1 MKQAERPTRNREKE
15 DQGRTQRRRTIEM
28 PKTLRWLI
36 TSSILYV
43 VIALMAA
50 FVAITENLPAQ
61 PLGESSGS
69 GSPVWQDFLYG
80 SGTAMSP
87 GLPWLIAQAILTW
100 FASRK
105 GRWGTIGVAG
115 LTLFGLLSGVFAL
128 AEPIVRRIFHPAT
141 FDLLKAVIETGI
153 IVLPF
158 VMMALGS
165 LELARRW
172 RQR

>member
-1 MKQAERPTRNREKE
+1 MIK
-15 DQGRTQRRRTIEM
+15 M

-36 TSSILYV
+36 TSSLVYM

-50 FVAITENLPAQ
+50 FVAIVEGLPAR

-87 GLPWLIAQAILTW
+87 GLPWLMAQAILT
-100 FASRK
+100 FLAFRK

-115 LTLFGLLSGVFAL
+115 LTLFGLLSGVFSL
-128 AEPIVRRIFHPAT
+128 TEPIVRTIFHPAT
-141 FDLLKAVIETGI
+141 FDPLKAVIEAGI
-153 IVLPF
+153 IGVPF
-158 VMMALGS
+158 VMMVLGI
-165 LELARRW
+165 LELARR
-172 RQR
+172 RQDKWHGQESPVGQSPTM